1 MSSLP
6 EVPKRAARRART
18 EKAKA
23 RITMAQSVNPSSR
36 KPLAQD
42 EDEALATWLRNAQ
55 FTDVSH
61 LLNKEA

>member
-1 MSSLP
+1 MDS
-6 EVPKRAARRART
+6 KDRR
-18 EKAKA
+18 
-23 RITMAQSVNPSSR
+23 RIRRENNRLRDGRPMAQGISPSSR

-61 LLNKEA
+61 LLTKED